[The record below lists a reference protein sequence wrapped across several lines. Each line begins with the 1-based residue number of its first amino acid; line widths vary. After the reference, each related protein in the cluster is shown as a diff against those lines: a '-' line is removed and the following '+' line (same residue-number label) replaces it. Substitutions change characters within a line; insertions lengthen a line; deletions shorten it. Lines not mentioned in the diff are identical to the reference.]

1 LKNGKADALEKA
13 LWSVALPGFGQLLN
27 KKYFKGILLIV
38 LEVIINVKS
47 NLNTVIILSFYGD
60 IPKAI
65 QATNYQWLMFYPCV
79 YLFAIW
85 DAYKDGIQ
93 EASPFL
99 FLPFV
104 LSAYTTTVAV
114 IYSHTFCIGNIL
126 LGPIFLPIL
135 TIVLTMSI
143 GFIGKA
149 FILKMLA
156 KE

>member
-1 LKNGKADALEKA
+1 MKNEKADALEKA

-27 KKYFKGILLIV
+27 KKYFKGLLLFV

-60 IPKAI
+60 MSGAI

-85 DAYKDGIQ
+85 DAYKDGIN

-114 IYSHTFCIGNIL
+114 IYSHTFRIGNVL
-126 LGPIFLPIL
+126 LGPIFLPII
-135 TIVLTMSI
+135 TIVLSMII
-143 GFIGKA
+143 GFMGKS
-149 FILKMLA
+149 FLLKMLA

>member
-1 LKNGKADALEKA
+1 MKNEKADALEKA

-27 KKYFKGILLIV
+27 KKYFKALLLFV

-60 IPKAI
+60 LSRAI
-65 QATNYQWLMFYPCV
+65 QVTNYQWLMFYPCL
-79 YLFAIW
+79 YLFGIW
-85 DAYKDGIQ
+85 DAYRDGIK

-104 LSAYTTTVAV
+104 LSAYTATVAV
-114 IYSHTFCIGNIL
+114 IYSRTFRIGNVL

-135 TIVLTMSI
+135 TIVLSMII
-143 GFIGKA
+143 GFIGKS
-149 FILKMLA
+149 FLLKMLA